1 MIEHLYLS
9 IYLRNIDPARLL
21 FGVTNS
27 FNDGLIYFWS
37 KPIFEFRSHC
47 AVRCGVACQCLQH
60 YSKVMFRS
68 HLNIILE
75 RNTNINLLH
84 LPFTPSNQFT
94 PNIVVLMNAH
104 MGKKRAVIY
113 KWLHSLL
120 LSSKPIRKLISWWIS
135 SPINLLEPLWF
146 LFFFSLVFSVIF
158 SMIYLWIKPN
168 DIEVFLG
175 KLNSN
180 PINLYLLS
188 GPTQQKTTKS
198 KEAQKNI

>member
-1 MIEHLYLS
+1 
-9 IYLRNIDPARLL
+9 
-21 FGVTNS
+21 
-27 FNDGLIYFWS
+27 
-37 KPIFEFRSHC
+37 
-47 AVRCGVACQCLQH
+47 
-60 YSKVMFRS
+60 
-68 HLNIILE
+68 
-75 RNTNINLLH
+75 
-84 LPFTPSNQFT
+84 
-94 PNIVVLMNAH
+94 

-188 GPTQQKTTKS
+188 SPTQQKQQNPKRHKKIYNKEEAATAKYAKKHILRHFRWEAENQKRNRNQKPSQWIETDLLNRCHTRNIIICQSKS
-198 KEAQKNI
+198 TLCVIQLLLFTFLVCLSLW